1 MTCPVSINGVAIR
14 PGRYV
19 AGMLNDA
26 AGKDGIVKE
35 ITLGQDGE
43 WTIVVARLPKLLSV
57 WYAKESEVYCFTKRP
72 SQIITDAANKATW
85 ESYMDRYHL
94 MQAVKALAA
103 TGR

>member
-1 MTCPVSINGVAIR
+1 MTLCPVSINGVAIR

-35 ITLGQDGE
+35 IVLDDDG
-43 WTIVVARLPKLLSV
+43 WTIVVYKLPDKLGV
-57 WYAKESEVYCFTKRP
+57 WYAREYEVYCFAKRP
-72 SQIITDAANKATW
+72 SRVIAEAANKATW
-85 ESYMDRYHL
+85 EFDLDRDPL
-94 MQAVKALAA
+94 RQAVKALAM